1 MVGKYVAR
9 CFLKKKRCCTL
20 GPSAHSDGMP
30 NILRNAY
37 RKPGMQSDS
46 VRLQIPGF
54 PIPPSNGVSCLN
66 TKLQTLLS
74 LDKLEVLEVNLLFGT
89 AHVGDAELGGLH
101 TAEFVARVD
110 DGIVVSIVEQ
120 AYFLPSAISE

>member
-30 NILRNAY
+30 NILRMHIENQACN
-37 RKPGMQSDS
+37 RTLSAC
-46 VRLQIPGF
+46 IPGF
-54 PIPPSNGVSCLN
+54 PIPPPNGVNCLN
-66 TKLQTLLS
+66 TKLQALLS
-74 LDKLEVLEVNLLFGT
+74 LNKLEVLEVNLLFGT

-120 AYFLPSAISE
+120 AYFLPSTISE